1 MRIKLRL
8 MCLAVVAYLALAATA
23 SGTPSRSDAVSI
35 RKVVLGSFQIMLI
48 SDKETRECYGC
59 SDSARSQ
66 ANWGLVA
73 MRRFTQLLKQR
84 PTKRQVDALS
94 AAFQADRWW
103 GLAGFQL
110 ADNSDVYDLYVHRA
124 IRSAWRAAGLL
135 AFRPTLQALLLAA
148 DCPDWYAAASSPAS
162 VPVTACTY

>member
-1 MRIKLRL
+1 MKWAIS
-8 MCLAVVAYLALAATA
+8 ALALVAASFAFVSSA
-23 SGTPSRSDAVSI
+23 SGTPNRNPATSVRSAI
-35 RKVVLGSFQIMLI
+35 IGSFQIMLI
-48 SDKETRECYGC
+48 SDKETRGCYGC

-66 ANWGLVA
+66 ANWALVA

-84 PTKRQVDALS
+84 PTKRQVAALS

-110 ADNSDVYDLYVHRA
+110 ADNSDIYDLYVHRA
-124 IRSAWRAAGLL
+124 IHSAWRAAGLL

-148 DCPDWYAAASSPAS
+148 DCPDWYAAATSPAS
-162 VPVTACTY
+162 VTVTACTY